1 MLSHCVPLSFVLFV
15 FIYLFELCCVV
26 FFFTWKCN
34 YKFLLSFFSS
44 LFQMDTIF
52 MHFSVLGDIIIISG
66 FLFTAYT
73 KPAISILFFAISLY
87 AFNFAC
93 LRWWMCCFM
102 LNFYFSFKF
111 TFNSTFMQMLW
122 CLCCGLFSFW
132 FSFRLCFVDAV
143 WLVGVFFLVS

>member
-26 FFFTWKCN
+26 FFFTWKCY

-73 KPAISILFFAISLY
+73 KPAISILFFAVSLY

-111 TFNSTFMQMLW
+111 TVNSTFMQML
-122 CLCCGLFSFW
+122 CGACVVGYFLSGFLFVCVLLMLF
-132 FSFRLCFVDAV
+132 
-143 WLVGVFFLVS
+143 G